1 MSKGEELLASVAG
14 SWRLR
19 HHEPAHAMS
28 AHCDLARGRCAPLEP
43 PAARLPQS
51 ALLRQAGIKLAF
63 ELLVLKAGAVGR
75 GRSRRHRVDQ
85 ARSTLV
91 YLDNGGGLACAGSR
105 LISSFNSLPGLK

>member
-1 MSKGEELLASVAG
+1 
-14 SWRLR
+14 
-19 HHEPAHAMS
+19 MS

-75 GRSRRHRVDQ
+75 GR
-85 ARSTLV
+85 
-91 YLDNGGGLACAGSR
+91 
-105 LISSFNSLPGLK
+105 